1 MGKQITFINA
11 RLIDPRVEM
20 EKSGTLTINNGLIE
34 KKDEGIKGKV
44 IDCKGMCLAPGIVDI
59 GVKVCEP
66 GEKHKESFR
75 SASSAA
81 AAGGVTSLVTR
92 PDTKP
97 SIDNPELLEFFKNR
111 GKEASKVR
119 IFPTASLTKRN
130 NGKKMTEIGFLHE
143 GGAVAFTDGFN
154 SIPNTKIFHQILKY
168 ASDFNTLIIG
178 HPQDYFLTKN
188 TKVTRFIEKPKEAKA
203 KQIIS
208 KKGYWNSGMFYLRK
222 DSIINNF
229 KKYQP
234 NIYRNCNKAVTK
246 AKYKSNVYYLN
257 KQAFTKATAKSF
269 DYAILEKTKDINAI
283 KLDIPWSDL
292 GSWKEICKMYGRNKR
307 HYFKKKNVFHRPW
320 GSYVN
325 LFNGKEFLIKEL
337 YVKPKGILSLQKH
350 HHRAEHWVVTHG
362 KPKITLNK
370 KYFTMKPDETIFI
383 PLGAIHRIENPYKKP
398 VKIIEAQVGS
408 ILKETDIVRYQDIYG
423 RIK

>member
-1 MGKQITFINA
+1 MFLA
-11 RLIDPRVEM
+11 ADH
-20 EKSGTLTINNGLIE
+20 LIE
-34 KKDEGIKGKV
+34 KVGLFNKAIKKNQNKLTQSNIFIFGIKPT
-44 IDCKGMCLAPGIVDI
+44 MP
-59 GVKVCEP
+59 
-66 GEKHKESFR
+66 
-75 SASSAA
+75 SS
-81 AAGGVTSLVTR
+81 
-92 PDTKP
+92 
-97 SIDNPELLEFFKNR
+97 EF
-111 GKEASKVR
+111 G
-119 IFPTASLTKRN
+119 
-130 NGKKMTEIGFLHE
+130 
-143 GGAVAFTDGFN
+143 
-154 SIPNTKIFHQILKY
+154 
-168 ASDFNTLIIG
+168 
-178 HPQDYFLTKN
+178 YFLTKN
-188 TKVTRFIEKPKEAKA
+188 IKVTKFIEKPKEVKA
-203 KQIIS
+203 RQIIS

-234 NIYRNCNKAVTK
+234 NIYRNCNNALIK

-292 GSWKEICKMYGRNKR
+292 GSWKEICKMYGRNKK
-307 HYFKKKNVFHRPW
+307 HYYKKKNVFHRPW

-350 HHRAEHWVVTHG
+350 HHRAEHWVVTQG

-383 PLGAIHRIENPYKKP
+383 PLGAVHRIENPYKKP

-408 ILKETDIVRYQDIYG
+408 ILKETDIVRYQDVYG
-423 RIK
+423 RVK